1 MPYNKNFQYF
11 CATFPDMRFR
21 TIIYCS
27 LVLLAVSCSEYE
39 NFLKAPDYDL
49 KFTKLMEYYDQGKYA
64 KTSELINQVIPVYRA
79 TEES

>member
-1 MPYNKNFQYF
+1 
-11 CATFPDMRFR
+11 
-21 TIIYCS
+21 
-27 LVLLAVSCSEYE
+27 VLLAVSCSEYE